1 MNRSIFILLTVVV
14 LAGCSEKPAM
24 TTINFRNESLEIEKV
39 KEVLGVGFDPYD
51 DPSKSTNALITGSF
65 GRLGGAH
72 HGWARIMVHNDVVF
86 SLEDRSGQLHTPKVT
101 ILGKVPG
108 KKDYGQVDIV
118 IKGPEEVVVT
128 VGERPASP
136 K

>member
-1 MNRSIFILLTVVV
+1 MNRSSLFVLATVV
-14 LAGCSEKPAM
+14 LTGCFERPAM
-24 TTINFRNESLEIEKV
+24 TTITITSQCKEIAMV
-39 KEVLGVGFDPYD
+39 REVSGVGFDPYED
-51 DPSKSTNALITGSF
+51 QTKPTNARLSGSV
-65 GRLGGAH
+65 GRSKFSH
-72 HGWARIMVHNDVVF
+72 HEWTRIVVHDQVNF

-101 ILGKVPG
+101 ILGKIPG
-108 KKDYGQVDIV
+108 QKDYGQVDIV